1 MYGALAEPMIWYV
14 EWFSMTIHT
23 TCCQAGGVA
32 VTPHGWAEPGC
43 GPGAGGGDGAGG
55 GTGPGRSTGCAP
67 GEPEGAAPGGA
78 PGSLTDGAT
87 LVVPA
92 GLRSMSRGACAP
104 ASRLVRTTRSRPL
117 VASASP
123 STPLSSTRRV
133 TSTSFQWR
141 ARSAPVR
148 TSAWWSVAGSRL

>member
-43 GPGAGGGDGAGG
+43 GPGAGGGDGAGAGAGG

-67 GEPEGAAPGGA
+67 GEPEGAAPGAA

-92 GLRSMSRGACAP
+92 GLRSMSRGACA
-104 ASRLVRTTRSRPL
+104 
-117 VASASP
+117 
-123 STPLSSTRRV
+123 
-133 TSTSFQWR
+133 
-141 ARSAPVR
+141 
-148 TSAWWSVAGSRL
+148 